1 MAIAIAVGLLIA
13 AIPLHGLSRVAH
25 AVVAIIGFTTTVWM
39 LRVMPNGVASIL
51 MMALMILA
59 GVRTDLVLS
68 GFATPQFWILLSVLF
83 YGFAMERSG
92 LARRLSYYILSL
104 FPPTYGGIVTAFF
117 VIGTTL
123 ALGIPSMT
131 VRTAIIVP
139 TAWALT
145 QSLGLGARS
154 RGSALIVLTSIE
166 MAVIPGCAFLYGS
179 LFGPV
184 VESLFRVKAFQL
196 SWLGYAAVMTA
207 PTMFLC
213 ILILVLNCVVLRPE
227 APLQVE
233 RPFARAQL
241 RGLGPIAPAELF
253 TAFVVTAS
261 VVYWATD
268 RWHHLPSFLAGM
280 IGVALFALAGI
291 VRDKELSVGVSWPL
305 LLFLGGIF
313 SLANVIQDQKITDW
327 IGQALAPSVA
337 ALTSNHLVALLV
349 MTLAMFAVRFVDP
362 TGFIALAV
370 VFLPLAD
377 TMQQHGI
384 PPLVFVAPLVL
395 ACVPFWASYQN
406 IWVAMGDAMTGD
418 QAFGPAHRIRLANAY
433 AIAVLLTVAAG
444 FGFWKITGAF

>member
-1 MAIAIAVGLLIA
+1 
-13 AIPLHGLSRVAH
+13 
-25 AVVAIIGFTTTVWM
+25 
-39 LRVMPNGVASIL
+39 
-51 MMALMILA
+51 
-59 GVRTDLVLS
+59 
-68 GFATPQFWILLSVLF
+68 
-83 YGFAMERSG
+83 
-92 LARRLSYYILSL
+92 
-104 FPPTYGGIVTAFF
+104 
-117 VIGTTL
+117 
-123 ALGIPSMT
+123 
-131 VRTAIIVP
+131 
-139 TAWALT
+139 
-145 QSLGLGARS
+145 
-154 RGSALIVLTSIE
+154 
-166 MAVIPGCAFLYGS
+166 
-179 LFGPV
+179 
-184 VESLFRVKAFQL
+184 
-196 SWLGYAAVMTA
+196 MTA

-261 VVYWATD
+261 AVYWATD

-280 IGVALFALAGI
+280 IGAALFALAGI
-291 VRDKELSVGVSWPL
+291 VRDQELSVGVSWPL

-313 SLANVIQDQKITDW
+313 SLANVIQDQKIRDW

-406 IWVAMGDAMTGD
+406 NLGRDGRRHDWRSGVWTGASNSFGECLRD
-418 QAFGPAHRIRLANAY
+418 SGPANGRGGLRLLEDHWRA
-433 AIAVLLTVAAG
+433 LTRRLGVRRPT
-444 FGFWKITGAF
+444 KP